1 MKSLF
6 PLIALLMFCTG
17 CSGVGRLTSPDLKIP
32 DRFSDNREAE
42 YMSIADMEWYQFYTD
57 STLRTMIG
65 RTLANNRDL
74 LSAAAKVDEMRAL
87 YGVTRAEQL
96 PELSALA
103 GGNLERTD
111 YNGSGWS
118 GDPEYSLKA
127 TLNWE
132 VNLWGAMSW
141 ARRKGMAAYK
151 ASVEDL
157 RAMQITLIAN
167 TASAYLHY
175 IAMNS
180 ELAIVKETLRTHS
193 EALEQ
198 ARIRFEGGLT
208 SETVYQQ
215 AKVEYSSTASLVPNL
230 ERQIALARNA
240 LTILMGEFPVDELPV
255 GTMFLDYHLP
265 DSVDVGIPSAIL
277 QRRPDIRAAEQRL
290 ASAMANVGLTYA
302 NRFPSFRISLTGG
315 LENEALTDFLKS
327 PYTYIIGNL
336 TGPIFDFGKRKKKY
350 EAAIA
355 QYEQARLAYEKVVIT
370 SFSEVNNA
378 LTAYSKYQEN
388 YALKVS
394 LREAAWKYVELSRL
408 QYRAGSLNYLDVL
421 DAQRRHFDAQIGES
435 NALLDRYTAL
445 IDLYKALGGGW

>member
-1 MKSLF
+1 MKPLF
-6 PLIALLMFCTG
+6 PLITLLMFCAG
-17 CSGVGRLTSPDLKIP
+17 CSGVGRLTSPDLEIP
-32 DRFSDNREAE
+32 DRITDNREAE

-151 ASVEDL
+151 ASVEDF

-180 ELAIVKETLRTHS
+180 ELAIVKETLHTRS

-230 ERQIALARNA
+230 ERQIAVARNA

-355 QYEQARLAYEKVVIT
+355 QYEQARLAYEKVVMT
-370 SFSEVNNA
+370 AFTEVNNA

-394 LREAAWKYVELSRL
+394 LREAAWKYVELSGL

-421 DAQRRHFDAQIGES
+421 DAQRRHFDAQIGEL